1 MSKRPFKG
9 ITGAGNRRQRAER
22 ARQRRS
28 DAERRERM
36 KAIDD
41 ASPVRVDAS
50 DLIVG
55 KAASQELARRIAAGD
70 VRPPR

>member
-1 MSKRPFKG
+1 MGKHPFKG

-36 KAIDD
+36 KAIDE
-41 ASPVRVDAS
+41 ASPVRADRH
-50 DLIVG
+50 DLITG
-55 KAASQELARRIAAGD
+55 KAASDELARQIAAGEL
-70 VRPPR
+70 RPPR